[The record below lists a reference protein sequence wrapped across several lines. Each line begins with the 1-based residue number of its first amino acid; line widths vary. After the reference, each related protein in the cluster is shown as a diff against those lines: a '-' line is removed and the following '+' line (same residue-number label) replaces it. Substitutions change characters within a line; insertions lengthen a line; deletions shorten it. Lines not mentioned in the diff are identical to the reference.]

1 MWGHGLA
8 YPAKIKILVLP
19 KSSIMSIA
27 KFQSQGERSMQQRL
41 ISFWGWLSRPNR
53 IRFILLALTAL
64 ALLVPEASA
73 LAENATGGS
82 GG

>member
-1 MWGHGLA
+1 
-8 YPAKIKILVLP
+8 
-19 KSSIMSIA
+19 
-27 KFQSQGERSMQQRL
+27 MQQRL

-53 IRFILLALTAL
+53 IRFILLALTTL

-73 LAENATGGS
+73 LAENAGGGS

>member
-1 MWGHGLA
+1 
-8 YPAKIKILVLP
+8 
-19 KSSIMSIA
+19 
-27 KFQSQGERSMQQRL
+27 MQQKL
-41 ISFWGWLSRPNR
+41 TSLWTWISHPNR
-53 IRFILLALTAL
+53 IRFILLALTAV

>member
-1 MWGHGLA
+1 
-8 YPAKIKILVLP
+8 
-19 KSSIMSIA
+19 
-27 KFQSQGERSMQQRL
+27 MQQRL

-82 GG
+82 

>member
-1 MWGHGLA
+1 MDRL
-8 YPAKIKILVLP
+8 IRP
-19 KSSIMSIA
+19 KSNS
-27 KFQSQGERSMQQRL
+27 RSPKIVYNVNSENPESRGKTMQQRL

-82 GG
+82 G